1 MTAVLK
7 RDYSEK
13 GDTWPKVLKYNNEKY
28 GDDRKAMRYKHLGIW
43 HPYTW
48 KDYYQSVKYLAL
60 GLVGLGFKPQNKV
73 LIIGDNAPQWYI
85 TELAAQSVH
94 GVSVGLYS
102 DLSPSEIKYFA
113 QDSEADFA
121 IIEDQE
127 QVDKFL
133 QIKDDLPLLKKVI
146 YWNYKGLAHY
156 EDENLMNIGRLIN
169 RGKEYEKKHT
179 GLFEKNVE
187 AGKADDVCAIV
198 YTSGTTGDSPKGA
211 VHTYRTMRVGA
222 EYYLQLDPW
231 YEEDNVLPYLPPAGM
246 TEQWFGIGCH
256 LLSGCILN
264 FAEAPQTQQRD
275 TIETGPSIVYYGARL
290 WESLASTVQARILDS
305 DVIKRFTYNRL
316 MPIGYKAAD
325 SKYHKEKSKL
335 LQKIIYF
342 LADAAL
348 FKHIRNSLGLTN
360 ARICY
365 SNGAVL
371 SPDAMKFFH
380 ALNLPLI
387 SLYGST
393 EGGALTGTSHDN
405 IDLETVGLPYPGT
418 ELKITELGEIVYR
431 QPGMFI
437 EYYNDPDKTKEVVEE
452 GWFHSGDCGFMNKDG
467 YLVIDDRLKDLIKLS
482 NGEKIA
488 PQMVESRLRFSPYI
502 TDAWVL
508 SKEGRGYAS
517 AVIVI
522 NYDNVSRWAGQMRV
536 QFNTFIEL
544 SQRPEVYD
552 LIRLDIDRINKD
564 LRPEARIKKYVNLH
578 KAFDP
583 DDGELTRNR
592 KLRKIFLAAH
602 YRDLID
608 AIYKDQTEA
617 RIATQ
622 VKHRDGRIESNTV
635 TIQIKSVE
643 GADS

>member
-13 GDTWPKVLKYNNEKY
+13 GDTWPKVLKYNSEKY
-28 GDDRKAMRYKHLGIW
+28 GDDHKAMRYKHYGIW

-60 GLVGLGFKPQNKV
+60 GLVDLGFKPQNRV

-85 TELAAQSVH
+85 AELAAQSVR

-102 DLSPSEIKYFA
+102 DLSPSEIRYFA

-133 QIKDDLPLLKKVI
+133 EIKNDLPLLKKVI

-156 EDENLMNIGRLIN
+156 EDEILMAFGLLIN

-187 AGKADDVCAIV
+187 SGKADDVCAIV

-290 WESLASTVQARILDS
+290 WESLASMVQARILDS

-316 MPIGYKAAD
+316 MPVGYKTAD
-325 SKYHKEKSKL
+325 SKYHKGKPKL

-342 LADAAL
+342 LSDAAL
-348 FKHIRNSLGLTN
+348 FKHIRNSIGLTN

-365 SNGAVL
+365 SDGAVL
-371 SPDAMKFFH
+371 SPDTMKFFH
-380 ALNLPLI
+380 ALNLPLT

-393 EGGALTGTSHDN
+393 EGGALTGASHDDIN
-405 IDLETVGLPYPGT
+405 LETVGLPHPGT
-418 ELKITELGEIVYR
+418 ELKITDLGEIVYR

-452 GWFHSGDCGFMNKDG
+452 GWFHSGDCGFLNNDG
-467 YLVIDDRLKDLIKLS
+467 HLVINDRLKDLIILS

-488 PQMVESRLRFSPYI
+488 PQMIESRLRFSPYI

-522 NYDNVSRWAGQMRV
+522 DYDNVSRWAGQMRV
-536 QFNTFIEL
+536 PFNTFIEL

-552 LIRLDIDRINKD
+552 LIRLDIDRVNKD
-564 LRPEARIKKYVNLH
+564 LQPEAGIKKYVNLH

-592 KLRKIFLAAH
+592 KLRKIYLAAR
-602 YRDLID
+602 YRELID

-635 TIQIKSVE
+635 TIQIKSIE
-643 GADS
+643 GAGA